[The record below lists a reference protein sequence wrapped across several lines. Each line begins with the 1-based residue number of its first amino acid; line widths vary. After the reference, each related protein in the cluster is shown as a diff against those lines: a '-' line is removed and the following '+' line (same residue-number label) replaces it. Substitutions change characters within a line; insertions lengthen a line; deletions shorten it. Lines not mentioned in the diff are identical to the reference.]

1 MALIPSTIEKN
12 KRSQYQKFLDITPSS
27 TATWK
32 VIGIGISEASVEF
45 GPQVETEQWIIEDSA
60 RNDHTGNQKQLS
72 VTQKCYKNDPEFE
85 FVNAGRDELN
95 YKSHILEVDTW
106 TKDASDKS
114 HAHANKAT
122 LDAISPEVKSGYDAL
137 VSVLGTINAL
147 DTSALVPSETAIPT
161 SYAVDQYILAFDIS
175 NKVLQKVFPVG
186 SVYIGPSSPAT
197 FVGGSW
203 TQVNDV
209 GISASYVAWKRT
221 A

>member
-1 MALIPSTIEKN
+1 MAFSTITPEQQAAIGVTGLPDTPELDT
-12 KRSQYQKFLDITPSS
+12 SAMQQKFDEKGDAAIDWIRTFVAELEADTAALDIGCSVPTGIQSS
-27 TATWK
+27 AAK
-32 VIGIGISEASVEF
+32 LQSVINVIASL
-45 GPQVETEQWIIEDSA
+45 A
-60 RNDHTGNQKQLS
+60 
-72 VTQKCYKNDPEFE
+72 
-85 FVNAGRDELN
+85 
-95 YKSHILEVDTW
+95 
-106 TKDASDKS
+106 KDASDKS

-122 LDAISPEVKSGYDAL
+122 LDAISSEVKSGYDAL

-147 DTSALVPSETAIPT
+147 DTSELVPSETAIPT
-161 SYAVDQYILAFDIS
+161 SYAVAQYILAVDIS
-175 NKVLQKVFPVG
+175 NKILQKVFPVG

>member
-32 VIGIGISEASVEF
+32 VIGIGISEASVDF

-106 TKDASDKS
+106 TKDASDKYPAKMS
-114 HAHANKAT
+114 DC
-122 LDAISPEVKSGYDAL
+122 LI
-137 VSVLGTINAL
+137 TINSYSGEEIEY
-147 DTSALVPSETAIPT
+147 TVYFNGNPTKGGVTITGGVPSFTEYT
-161 SYAVDQYILAFDIS
+161 SL
-175 NKVLQKVFPVG
+175 
-186 SVYIGPSSPAT
+186 
-197 FVGGSW
+197 
-203 TQVNDV
+203 
-209 GISASYVAWKRT
+209 
-221 A
+221 